1 MTVNNVEIAYEFHG
15 PADGPVIAMVQG
27 LSMPLNAWP
36 PAMIE
41 RLTAAGYRILTF
53 DNRDI
58 GESQT
63 FDRHGVPNLAWAW
76 FKSQLRLPINPP
88 YTLHDMAADVA
99 ALLARLD
106 IRRAHILGVSM
117 GGMIAQRMA
126 IDHPARCASL
136 TSIMSTTG
144 NRRLPKARG
153 DVIKHMLTRP
163 ASDNIED
170 RIRHSLATW
179 RLISS
184 PGFEVDFDYLEQRTR
199 SIYARG
205 VTRGGVTRQM
215 LAIAHAKNRVR
226 ELRQLDLPTLVI
238 HGKEDPLVPVSGGVD
253 TANAIP
259 GARLEIIE
267 GMGHD
272 LPLALMDRLTGLIV
286 AHVRDAEQTSAAA

>member
-136 TSIMSTTG
+136 TLDHEPSFLCTRFDEHVAAQHVDPSRAVIEAAPKDPRAAAA
-144 NRRLPKARG
+144 RRLIESLG
-153 DVIKHMLTRP
+153 D
-163 ASDNIED
+163 
-170 RIRHSLATW
+170 
-179 RLISS
+179 
-184 PGFEVDFDYLEQRTR
+184 
-199 SIYARG
+199 
-205 VTRGGVTRQM
+205 GG
-215 LAIAHAKNRVR
+215 
-226 ELRQLDLPTLVI
+226 
-238 HGKEDPLVPVSGGVD
+238 
-253 TANAIP
+253 
-259 GARLEIIE
+259 
-267 GMGHD
+267 
-272 LPLALMDRLTGLIV
+272 
-286 AHVRDAEQTSAAA
+286 